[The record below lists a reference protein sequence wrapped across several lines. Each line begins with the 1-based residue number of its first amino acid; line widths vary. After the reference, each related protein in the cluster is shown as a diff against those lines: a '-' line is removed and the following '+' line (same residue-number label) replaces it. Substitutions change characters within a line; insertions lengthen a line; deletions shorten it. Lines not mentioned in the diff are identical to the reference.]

1 MERRDLFLVCYV
13 VIAMILCCGLSLH
26 ELVVYKNSNAD
37 QYQEDGDGEKTPSRN
52 AVQQSL

>member
-26 ELVVYKNSNAD
+26 ELVVYKNSDAD
-37 QYQEDGDGEKTPSRN
+37 QYQEDGYGQKTPAGD
-52 AVQQSL
+52 AVQQPL